1 MTIKPIGDRILVKP
15 VTEEEVTKSG
25 IVLPD
30 SIDKEKK
37 AEGEIIALGGGEK
50 VAPLGLSVGQKV
62 LFGKYAGEE
71 VKVGDDEYKILNH
84 DDILAVV
91 E

>member
-1 MTIKPIGDRILVKP
+1 MTIRPIGDRILVKP

-30 SIDKEKK
+30 TVDKEKK
-37 AEGEIIALGGGEK
+37 AEGEIAALGQGEK
-50 VAPLGLSVGQKV
+50 LAKLNLAAGQKV

-71 VKVGDDEYKILNH
+71 VKVENQEYKILNH
-84 DDILAVV
+84 DDVLAVV